1 MAHHQRRAAHA
12 GTWKC
17 RREKASHRDWLVL
30 THHETGQEK
39 EGRGHTDARAE
50 QTTKAG
56 SDCVNKVNS
65 QAEEQTGKGLC
76 VWRTHRSQ
84 QCALMCTHGGHIF
97 LNIPKLRL
105 SRLTTQVRIC
115 LCFLKLGLWC
125 QLWISNY
132 SLTRKQNWLWSE
144 NMAEWLIYQHQS
156 PNNSDSLCA
165 ALWRWRTDES
175 AVRHQD
181 LLRER
186 GALLK

>member
-1 MAHHQRRAAHA
+1 M
-12 GTWKC
+12 
-17 RREKASHRDWLVL
+17 L

-115 LCFLKLGLWC
+115 LCFLKLGL
-125 QLWISNY
+125 
-132 SLTRKQNWLWSE
+132 
-144 NMAEWLIYQHQS
+144 
-156 PNNSDSLCA
+156 
-165 ALWRWRTDES
+165 
-175 AVRHQD
+175 
-181 LLRER
+181 
-186 GALLK
+186 